1 MLRRCKTCGTLQ
13 RASGSFQLRDGSC
26 LLWSPFFTASSRGCA
41 GDPQSLPP
49 VRGEHVPILSQ
60 FSAPAVGTALAAEVL
75 GSCCSPGNAPFYA
88 GPELVCYTRVG
99 VLPEKRHRGAWGLHA
114 GKVPQRHGWL
124 PYRHL
129 KGSLSR
135 SLCWVLPSEE
145 TYQRG
150 AFVFPNPDP
159 GWQLE
164 LKLVVPQD

>member
-1 MLRRCKTCGTLQ
+1 MGPCKEQ
-13 RASGSFQLRDGSC
+13 AE
-26 LLWSPFFTASSRGCA
+26 ASSCEMAAVCCGLPSSQPA
-41 GDPQSLPP
+41 AEGGLGTPKLPHQSG
-49 VRGEHVPILSQ
+49 GEHVPILSQ

-75 GSCCSPGNAPFYA
+75 GSCCSPGNALFYT

-99 VLPEKRHRGAWGLHA
+99 VLPEKRHRSAWGLHA

-135 SLCWVLPSEE
+135 SLCWVFPSEE

-150 AFVFPNPDP
+150 AFAFPNPDP